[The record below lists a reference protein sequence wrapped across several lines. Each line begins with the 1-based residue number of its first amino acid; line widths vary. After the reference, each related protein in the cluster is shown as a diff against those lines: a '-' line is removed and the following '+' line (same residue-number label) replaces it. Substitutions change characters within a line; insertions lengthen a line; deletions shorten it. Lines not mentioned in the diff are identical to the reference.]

1 MSEKLTRDQVVDIIQ
16 KGKGLMPGFAFFS
29 DVEREALM
37 GYLYGSTE
45 YDISNVDLAQIV
57 KTNEEKVL
65 PYQHDGYH
73 RFLDANG
80 YPGIKPPWG
89 TLSAIDLNA
98 GEIVWQVP
106 LGEYPELTEKG
117 IPLTG
122 TENYGGPVLTA
133 GGLIFIGSTHDEM
146 FRAFDA
152 QTGEVLWKT
161 KLPAAGYATPCTY
174 EIDGKQYVVIAA
186 GGGRAGTKTRDV
198 YVAFALP
205 DGS

>member
-1 MSEKLTRDQVVDIIQ
+1 
-16 KGKGLMPGFAFFS
+16 
-29 DVEREALM
+29 
-37 GYLYGSTE
+37 
-45 YDISNVDLAQIV
+45 
-57 KTNEEKVL
+57 
-65 PYQHDGYH
+65 
-73 RFLDANG
+73 
-80 YPGIKPPWG
+80 
-89 TLSAIDLNA
+89 
-98 GEIVWQVP
+98 
-106 LGEYPELTEKG
+106 
-117 IPLTG
+117 
-122 TENYGGPVLTA
+122 
-133 GGLIFIGSTHDEM
+133 M